1 MAPRKEWDDDDGRT
15 IADMSGIE
23 RPAFIMP
30 RIRDRKSSAERGRT
44 IFTKRGWRSSAEQES
59 DPVTWESEEQT
70 VKERPWEN
78 ESEFTP
84 QERRMYV
91 LGALKAAL
99 LIALAFIVGLGAAVW
114 IMIQVWT

>member
-1 MAPRKEWDDDDGRT
+1 MAPRKEWDDDDGRI
-15 IADMSGIE
+15 IADMSGME
-23 RPAFIMP
+23 RPRLLIP
-30 RIRDRKSSAERGRT
+30 RIGGRKPSTGRGL
-44 IFTKRGWRSSAEQES
+44 S
-59 DPVTWESEEQT
+59 DPAQREPEGPT

-114 IMIQVWT
+114 IMLQVWT

>member
-1 MAPRKEWDDDDGRT
+1 MAPHKEWDDDDGRT

-23 RPAFIMP
+23 RPRFLVP
-30 RIRDRKSSAERGRT
+30 RTGSRESSTEQRSDSLQQEPKEQAVKGR
-44 IFTKRGWRSSAEQES
+44 F
-59 DPVTWESEEQT
+59 
-70 VKERPWEN
+70 WEN

-84 QERRMYV
+84 RERRMYV

>member
-1 MAPRKEWDDDDGRT
+1 MAPRREWEDDDGRI
-15 IADMSGIE
+15 IADMSGVE
-23 RPAFIMP
+23 RPRFLMP
-30 RIRDRKSSAERGRT
+30 RITKNKSV
-44 IFTKRGWRSSAEQES
+44 SSQR
-59 DPVTWESEEQT
+59 ESEEQN
-70 VKERPWEN
+70 VKERSWEN

-114 IMIQVWT
+114 LMLMAWT

>member
-1 MAPRKEWDDDDGRT
+1 MAPRKEWDDDDGRI

-23 RPAFIMP
+23 RPRLLLP
-30 RIRDRKSSAERGRT
+30 RIGGRKSSTAQG
-44 IFTKRGWRSSAEQES
+44 S
-59 DPVTWESEEQT
+59 DHAQREPEGQT

-84 QERRMYV
+84 KERRMYV

-114 IMIQVWT
+114 LMLQVWT

>member
-1 MAPRKEWDDDDGRT
+1 MAPRKEWDDGRT

-23 RPAFIMP
+23 RPGLLMP
-30 RIRDRKSSAERGRT
+30 RAKNRE
-44 IFTKRGWRSSAEQES
+44 SSAEQGS
-59 DPVTWESEEQT
+59 TSFTEQEPYPEHRET
-70 VKERPWEN
+70 NEQAVQERPWEN

-84 QERRMYV
+84 RERRMYV

>member
-1 MAPRKEWDDDDGRT
+1 MAPRKEWDDDDGRI

-23 RPAFIMP
+23 RPRLLMP
-30 RIRDRKSSAERGRT
+30 RTRNRE
-44 IFTKRGWRSSAEQES
+44 SSAEQRRDFSQQES
-59 DPVTWESEEQT
+59 QEQTT

-114 IMIQVWT
+114 LMIQVWT

>member
-1 MAPRKEWDDDDGRT
+1 MASHKEWGDDDGRI

-23 RPAFIMP
+23 RPRFIVP
-30 RIRDRKSSAERGRT
+30 RIRDRKSFAERGSASSQRESGEQNV
-44 IFTKRGWRSSAEQES
+44 IERS
-59 DPVTWESEEQT
+59 WE
-70 VKERPWEN
+70 K

-99 LIALAFIVGLGAAVW
+99 LIALAFIAGLGAAVW
-114 IMIQVWT
+114 LMLLAWT

>member
-1 MAPRKEWDDDDGRT
+1 MAPRKEWDDDDGRM

-23 RPAFIMP
+23 RPRLLIP
-30 RIRDRKSSAERGRT
+30 RIGGRKSSTGQ
-44 IFTKRGWRSSAEQES
+44 GYDSAQRELEG
-59 DPVTWESEEQT
+59 QT
-70 VKERPWEN
+70 AKERPWEN

-114 IMIQVWT
+114 LMLLAWT

>member
-1 MAPRKEWDDDDGRT
+1 MAARREWDDDDGRI

-23 RPAFIMP
+23 RPRLFVP
-30 RIRDRKSSAERGRT
+30 RTGGRE
-44 IFTKRGWRSSAEQES
+44 SSAEQKFDSLQRE
-59 DPVTWESEEQT
+59 PKEQT
-70 VKERPWEN
+70 VKERFWEN

-84 QERRMYV
+84 QERRMYA

-114 IMIQVWT
+114 LMLLAWT

>member
-1 MAPRKEWDDDDGRT
+1 MVPRKEWDDDDGRI

-23 RPAFIMP
+23 RPRFLIP
-30 RIRDRKSSAERGRT
+30 RIGSRT
-44 IFTKRGWRSSAEQES
+44 SSAEQKSDSVQRES
-59 DPVTWESEEQT
+59 KEQT
-70 VKERPWEN
+70 VQERFWEN

-84 QERRMYV
+84 QERRMYM

>member
-1 MAPRKEWDDDDGRT
+1 MMAPRKEWGDDDGRT
-15 IADMSGIE
+15 IADMSGVG
-23 RPAFIMP
+23 RPRFFVP
-30 RIRDRKSSAERGRT
+30 RTGDRESSA
-44 IFTKRGWRSSAEQES
+44 QQNV
-59 DPVTWESEEQT
+59 DPVQREPKEQA
-70 VKERPWEN
+70 VKERSWEN

>member
-1 MAPRKEWDDDDGRT
+1 MAPRKEWDDDDGRI

-23 RPAFIMP
+23 RPRFLVP
-30 RIRDRKSSAERGRT
+30 RIGGRESSAQQNVDSLQR
-44 IFTKRGWRSSAEQES
+44 KPKEQA
-59 DPVTWESEEQT
+59 
-70 VKERPWEN
+70 VKERAWEN

-99 LIALAFIVGLGAAVW
+99 LIALAFIAGLGAAVW
-114 IMIQVWT
+114 LMIQVWT

>member
-1 MAPRKEWDDDDGRT
+1 MAPHKEWDDDDGRI

-23 RPAFIMP
+23 RPRLVVP
-30 RIRDRKSSAERGRT
+30 RIRGRGSSAGQDRT
-44 IFTKRGWRSSAEQES
+44 TSAEQEAYS
-59 DPVTWESEEQT
+59 VQSGVQEQT
-70 VKERPWEN
+70 AKQRPWEN
-78 ESEFTP
+78 DSEFTP
-84 QERRMYV
+84 SERRMYV

>member
-1 MAPRKEWDDDDGRT
+1 MAPRREWDDDDGRV

-23 RPAFIMP
+23 RPRFIVPKM
-30 RIRDRKSSAERGRT
+30 RDRKSSAERSRT
-44 IFTKRGWRSSAEQES
+44 ASAEQES
-59 DPVTWESEEQT
+59 DSMQRGLKEQAIKERSWES
-70 VKERPWEN
+70 

-91 LGALKAAL
+91 LGALKAAI

-114 IMIQVWT
+114 LMLLAWT